1 MVKIEGI
8 GKIIRVAGLL
18 VAGWLGVKY
27 LLPVALPFVLGALLA
42 LAAEPAVG
50 LCVRRWKLPRAL
62 AAGVG
67 VSATLLLLL
76 GLAGLVGALAVK
88 ELGQLAGRLPDV
100 EQTLDDGL
108 AVLRSGAMD
117 VASRLPAGVQPVV
130 LDTVTD
136 LFSGSTQLLH
146 RLSQKTGL
154 WLTSR
159 LGKLTDGVLGVGTGI
174 LAGYMIS
181 ARLPHLGKSLRRR
194 LPPAWFDRYLPAL
207 RRSRTL
213 VGGWLKAQGKLSGAT
228 AALLAVGFVV
238 LGIPKGI
245 WWALPVAL
253 LDALPVLGTGVV
265 LVPWS
270 LVCFL
275 QGETYRGV
283 GLLVLC
289 VGAMIL
295 RRILEPKLVGQQ
307 LNLDPLVTLVL
318 LYLGYRFWGIGGM
331 LLVPILAAVARTFW
345 EAPPQKAQTE

>member
-1 MVKIEGI
+1 MKREEI
-8 GKIIRVAGLL
+8 GKAVRVVGLFIL
-18 VAGWLGVKY
+18 GWLGVKY
-27 LLPVALPFVLGALLA
+27 LLPVLLPFALGALLA
-42 LAAEPAVG
+42 LAAEPAVALG
-50 LCVRRWKLPRAL
+50 VKRWKLPRTL
-62 AAGVG
+62 AAGLG

-76 GLAGLVGALAVK
+76 GLAGLLGALAVK

-108 AVLRSGAMD
+108 AVLRSGAMG
-117 VASRLPAGVQPVV
+117 VVERLPAGVQPVA
-130 LDTVTD
+130 LDTVSD

-146 RLSQKTGL
+146 RLTQKTGL
-154 WLTSR
+154 WLTAR
-159 LGKLTDGVLGVGTGI
+159 LGKLTDGVLGAGTGI

-181 ARLPHLGKSLRRR
+181 ARLPRLGAVVRRR
-194 LPPAWFDRYLPAL
+194 LPPVWFTRYLPAL
-207 RRSRTL
+207 RRSRGML
-213 VGGWLKAQGKLSGAT
+213 GGWLKAQGKLCGAT
-228 AALLAVGFVV
+228 AALLAAGFWV

-275 QGETYRGV
+275 RGESHRGV

-295 RRILEPKLVGQQ
+295 RRILEPKLVGRQ
-307 LNLDPLVTLVL
+307 LNLDPLATLVL
-318 LYLGYRFWGIGGM
+318 LYLGYRFWGISGM
-331 LLVPILAAVARTFW
+331 LLVPLLAAAARSFW
-345 EAPPQKAQTE
+345 EEPSQKEQTE